1 MPNTPFKALDMAVA
15 EVEIE
20 AIDGG
25 SILRSPRVLDP
36 YPRCVGEMLCHWATA
51 APERTFLAERGA
63 DGAWRRVTYGEALA
77 AVRCLGQALLD
88 RGLDDDR
95 PVAILSDNSID
106 NGLLQLASMHV
117 GIPVAPVSPAYSLMS
132 TDFGKLATIAE
143 TLTPGLVFAADGA
156 AFADAFS
163 AVDFGDAEIIAGD
176 DGTFAGLMATTPTD
190 AVDAAFQAVGPDS
203 IAKLLFTSGSTGQP
217 KGVVNTQRMLCSN
230 QQAIR
235 QLWPFLETRPPVIV
249 DWLPWNHTFGA
260 NHNFNLILWHG
271 GSLYIDGGKPV
282 PGLIERTVANLTEI
296 PSTIHFNVP
305 RGFDMLVSHL
315 ETDASLR
322 DTFFADLDLI
332 FYAGAALPQNL
343 WRLLEAVS
351 IQARG
356 ERVMMISGWGSTE
369 TAPMAT
375 TVHFPIERA
384 GIIGLPA
391 PGTDI
396 KMVDNGGKLELRVRG
411 PNVTPGYW
419 RRPDLTDAAFDDDG
433 FYRIGDAGKLVDE
446 DEPALGLVFDGRIAE
461 DFKLM
466 SGTWVRVGVLRVK
479 TIAAL
484 TPLAQDIVVAG
495 DGRNDVGLLVFPSFA
510 GCRSLCPDAGDDATL
525 DDLID
530 HVAVRDAVSHG
541 LDAYNAVNP
550 GNSTRVDRVL
560 LMAEPPLIDA
570 NEITDKGYL
579 NQRAV
584 LVSRAD
590 QVERLYGD
598 DEAVV
603 VLA

>member
-1 MPNTPFKALDMAVA
+1 MPNTPFKALDMAAA

-25 SILRSPRVLDP
+25 SILRSPQTLDP

-51 APERTFLAERGA
+51 APDRTFMAERGA
-63 DGAWRRVTYGEALA
+63 DDAWRRVTYGETLA
-77 AVRCLGQALLD
+77 AVRNLGQALLD
-88 RGLDDDR
+88 RRLDDDR
-95 PVAILSDNSID
+95 PVAILSDNGID
-106 NGLLQLASMHV
+106 NGLLQLAAMHV

-190 AVDAAFQAVGPDS
+190 AVEAAFQAVGPDS

-217 KGVVNTQRMLCSN
+217 KGVINTQRMLCSN

-235 QLWPFLETRPPVIV
+235 QLWPFLEARPPVIV

-260 NHNFNLILWHG
+260 NYNFNLILWHG
-271 GSLYIDGGKPV
+271 GTLYIDGGKPV
-282 PGLIERTVANLTEI
+282 PGLIDRTVANLTEI
-296 PSTIHFNVP
+296 QSTIHFNVP

-322 DTFFADLDLI
+322 GTFFADLDLI

-343 WRLLEAVS
+343 WRRLEAVS
-351 IQARG
+351 IEARG

-396 KMVDNGGKLELRVRG
+396 KMVDNDGKSELRVRG

-433 FYRIGDAGKLVDE
+433 FYRIGDAGKLVDA
-446 DEPALGLVFDGRIAE
+446 DDPALGLVFDGRIAE

-466 SGTWVRVGVLRVK
+466 SGTWVHVGVLRVK
-479 TIAAL
+479 AIAAL
-484 TPLAQDIVVAG
+484 TPLAQDVVVAG
-495 DGRNDVGLLVFPSFA
+495 DGREDVGLLVFPNLA

-525 DDLID
+525 DDLIG
-530 HVAVRDAVSHG
+530 HGAVRDAVSHG

-584 LVSRAD
+584 LARRAD

-598 DEAVV
+598 DEAVI

>member
-1 MPNTPFKALDMAVA
+1 MANTPFKALDMAAA
-15 EVEIE
+15 EVEVE

-25 SILRSPRVLDP
+25 SILRSPQALDA
-36 YPRCVGEMLCHWATA
+36 YPRCVGEMLCHWAA
-51 APERTFLAERGA
+51 APPDRTFLAERPS
-63 DGAWRRVTYGEALA
+63 DGEWRRVTYGETLT
-77 AVRCLGQALLD
+77 AVRGLGQAMLD
-88 RGLDDDR
+88 RGLDRER
-95 PVAILSDNSID
+95 PVAILSDNGID
-106 NGLLQLASMHV
+106 NGLLQLAAMHV

-132 TDFGKLATIAE
+132 TDFGKLAAIAE
-143 TLTPGLVFAADGA
+143 ILTPGLVYAADGA
-156 AFADAFS
+156 AFADALS
-163 AVDFGDAEIIAGD
+163 AVDFGDAEIVTGGD
-176 DGTFAGLMATTPTD
+176 RTFDRLLATPPTD
-190 AVDAAFQAVGPDS
+190 AVDAAFRAVGPDS

-217 KGVVNTQRMLCSN
+217 KGVINTQRMLCSN

-235 QLWPFLETRPPVIV
+235 QLWPFLEDRPPVIV

-271 GSLYIDGGKPV
+271 GTLYIDGGKPV
-282 PGLIERTVANLTEI
+282 PGLIERTVANLMDF

-305 RGFDMLVSHL
+305 RGFDMLVSYL
-315 ETDASLR
+315 EDDASLR
-322 DTFFADLDLI
+322 EAFFADLDLI

-343 WRLLEAVS
+343 WRRLEAVS
-351 IQARG
+351 ILARG
-356 ERVMMISGWGSTE
+356 ERTMMISAWGSTE

-396 KMVDNGGKLELRVRG
+396 KMVDYDGKSELRVRG

-419 RRPDLTDAAFDDDG
+419 RRQDLTDAAFDADG
-433 FYRIGDAGKLVDE
+433 FYRVGDAGKLLDA
-446 DEPALGLVFDGRIAE
+446 DDPALGLVFDGRIAE

-466 SGTWVRVGVLRVK
+466 SGTWVHVGVLRVK

-484 TPLAQDIVVAG
+484 TPLAQDVVVAG
-495 DGRNDVGLLVFPSFA
+495 EGLEDVGLLVFPNLA
-510 GCRSLCPDAGDDATL
+510 GCRSLCPDAGDAVPI
-525 DDLID
+525 DDLIASA
-530 HVAVRDAVSHG
+530 AVRDAVSQG

-560 LMAEPPLIDA
+560 LMAEPALIDA
-570 NEITDKGYL
+570 DEITDKGYL

-584 LVSRAD
+584 LARRAGL
-590 QVERLYGD
+590 VERLYGD
-598 DEAVV
+598 DEAVI

>member
-25 SILRSPRVLDP
+25 SIVRSPQTLDP

-51 APERTFLAERGA
+51 APDRTFLAERGA

-77 AVRCLGQALLD
+77 AVRGLGQALLD
-88 RGLDDDR
+88 RGLNDDR
-95 PVAILSDNSID
+95 PVAILSDNGID
-106 NGLLQLASMHV
+106 NGLLQLAAMHV

-132 TDFGKLATIAE
+132 TDFGKLSTIAE

-156 AFADAFS
+156 PFADAFS

-176 DGTFAGLMATTPTD
+176 DGTFSGLMATPPTD

-217 KGVVNTQRMLCSN
+217 KGVINTQRMLCSN

-235 QLWPFLETRPPVIV
+235 QLWPFLEARPPVIV

-271 GSLYIDGGKPV
+271 GTLYIDGGKPV
-282 PGLIERTVANLTEI
+282 PGLIDRTVANLTEI
-296 PSTIHFNVP
+296 PSTVHFNVP

-322 DTFFADLDLI
+322 HTFFADLDLI

-343 WRLLEAVS
+343 WRRLEAVS

-396 KMVDNGGKLELRVRG
+396 KLVDNGGKSELRVRG

-419 RRPDLTDAAFDDDG
+419 RRQDLTDAAFDDDG
-433 FYRIGDAGKLVDE
+433 FYRIGDAGKLVDA
-446 DEPALGLVFDGRIAE
+446 DDPALGLVFDGRIAE

-466 SGTWVRVGVLRVK
+466 SGTWVHVGVLRVK
-479 TIAAL
+479 AIAAL
-484 TPLAQDIVVAG
+484 TPLAQDVVVAG
-495 DGRNDVGLLVFPSFA
+495 DGRDDVGLLVFPNLA

-584 LVSRAD
+584 LVRRAD

-598 DEAVV
+598 DDGVI